1 MENQTLPEYRD
12 TSKSNTELVVL
23 TAACVLSVL
32 GFLYYFY
39 ASPALNIGPEQPIPF
54 SHQLHAGVKDIQCQ
68 FCHPYVSRSI
78 NPGIPPVE
86 KCLYCHD
93 HIISQHPQILK
104 EHRYF
109 NTQTSTPWVK
119 VNYLPEHVLFN
130 HQRHIRKEIECR
142 QCHGVIRAMDR
153 IKGKRFKM
161 GFCVEC
167 HREKKANVDCWLS
180 CHS

>member
-1 MENQTLPEYRD
+1 MENKTLPEYKD
-12 TSKSNTELVVL
+12 TSKSNTRLVVL

-39 ASPALNIGPEQPIPF
+39 VSPAFSIGPEQPIPF
-54 SHQLHAGVKDIQCQ
+54 SHRLHAGVKEIQCQ

>member
-1 MENQTLPEYRD
+1 MENKTLPEYKD
-12 TSKSNTELVVL
+12 TSQSNTRLVVL

-39 ASPALNIGPEQPIPF
+39 ASPAFSIGPEQPIPF
-54 SHQLHAGVKDIQCQ
+54 SHRLHAGVKEIQCQ

>member
-1 MENQTLPEYRD
+1 MENKTLPEYKD
-12 TSKSNTELVVL
+12 TSKSNTRLVVL

-39 ASPALNIGPEQPIPF
+39 ASPAFSIGPEQPIPF
-54 SHQLHAGVKDIQCQ
+54 SHRLHAGVKEIQCQ

>member
-1 MENQTLPEYRD
+1 MENKTLPEYKD
-12 TSKSNTELVVL
+12 TSKSNTRLVVL

-39 ASPALNIGPEQPIPF
+39 ASPAFSIGPEQPIPF
-54 SHQLHAGVKDIQCQ
+54 SHRLHAGVKDIQCQ

-130 HQRHIRKEIECR
+130 HQRHIRKETECR
-142 QCHGVIRAMDR
+142 QCHGVIQAMDR